1 MQRLEHD
8 IPPETLVGELRIG
21 QQQIVE
27 IAKALAQDAR
37 ILILDEPTSALCA
50 AEVEILFRV
59 IADLRRRG
67 VGIVYIS
74 HRLEELI
81 RIGDYITVLRD
92 GRITGSRPMA
102 GVDVPWI
109 VQNMIGAASK
119 DYARTEE
126 HALGRGGVPRRGDHP
141 AAAGRRAG
149 GRRRVAL
156 APRRRDRRH
165 LRADGRRA
173 DRALRGHHGAAPA
186 RDRPLLPRRPAARRR
201 RTWPAGSRAG
211 SR

>member
-1 MQRLEHD
+1 MRRLEHD

-37 ILILDEPTSALCA
+37 ILILDEPTSALSA

-59 IADLRRRG
+59 IADLRRQG

-81 RIGDYITVLRD
+81 RIGDWITVLRD

-102 GVDVPWI
+102 GRRRALDR
-109 VQNMIGAASK
+109 
-119 DYARTEE
+119 ART
-126 HALGRGGVPRRGDHP
+126 
-141 AAAGRRAG
+141 
-149 GRRRVAL
+149 
-156 APRRRDRRH
+156 
-165 LRADGRRA
+165 
-173 DRALRGHHGAAPA
+173 
-186 RDRPLLPRRPAARRR
+186 
-201 RTWPAGSRAG
+201 
-211 SR
+211 

>member
-37 ILILDEPTSALCA
+37 ILILDEPTSALSA

-59 IADLRRRG
+59 IADLKRRG

-81 RIGDYITVLRD
+81 RIGDWITVLRD
-92 GRITGSRPMA
+92 GRITGSRAMA

-119 DYARTEE
+119 DYARDRR
-126 HALGRGGVPRRGDHP
+126 ARARAPRCSAPRRSPCRGG
-141 AAAGRRAG
+141 AAG
-149 GRRRVAL
+149 GRWTRCRC
-156 APRRRDRRH
+156 RSG
-165 LRADGRRA
+165 RARSSASTG
-173 DRALRGHHGAAPA
+173 
-186 RDRPLLPRRPAARRR
+186 
-201 RTWPAGSRAG
+201 
-211 SR
+211 